1 MLDIKF
7 RNVKIEDAWHA
18 SNVTRSFM
26 SNYADRR
33 GIRHGVAYG
42 SNMHQATFYVY
53 RTDKTVVCVGQYEGD
68 GE

>member
-33 GIRHGVAYG
+33 GIRNGVAYG

-53 RTDKTVVCVGQYEGD
+53 RTDKTVVCVGQYENNA
-68 GE
+68 